1 MPYILAYLLILL
13 DISILPSIL
22 EPFVVWSLGY
32 LIIISNLYKKD
43 PLDPRIWLFLGVGIL
58 LINGFSGIL
67 YVPSNIN
74 EQKNHH
80 ICYAYYF
87 FLSLRIRKVREC

>member
-74 EQKNHH
+74 EQ
-80 ICYAYYF
+80 
-87 FLSLRIRKVREC
+87 RIRIYVMITIFSFQLGFVN

>member
-43 PLDPRIWLFLGVGIL
+43 PLDPRIWLFW
-58 LINGFSGIL
+58 
-67 YVPSNIN
+67 
-74 EQKNHH
+74 E
-80 ICYAYYF
+80 
-87 FLSLRIRKVREC
+87 